1 MRPGGWF
8 GTVSKSLRDGFFA
21 DNVVLALAKAKR
33 DNAVSAKDRDLFGR
47 AEKFLADAIA
57 GYQWIDEPRFTGDSA
72 KHASLF
78 GQAVRALKIPY
89 APSDFVAYLEG
100 LRDTAHG
107 LATGEIPDAKKIS
120 RLREFF
126 ASHSRAEMEYSD
138 QLFEVARCGP
148 AWKVVV

>member
-21 DNVVLALAKAKR
+21 DNIVLALAKAKR
-33 DNAVSAKDRDLFGR
+33 DNALSAKDRELFER
-47 AEKFLADAIA
+47 AEKFLVDAIA
-57 GYQWIDEPRFTGDSA
+57 GYQWIDDPRLTGDSA

-78 GQAVRALKIPY
+78 GQVVRALKIPY
-89 APSDFVAYLEG
+89 TSPDIVAYMEG
-100 LRDTAHG
+100 LRDTAHD

-120 RLREFF
+120 SLREFF

-138 QLFEVARCGP
+138 QLFEVARSGP
-148 AWKVVV
+148 AWKLVV